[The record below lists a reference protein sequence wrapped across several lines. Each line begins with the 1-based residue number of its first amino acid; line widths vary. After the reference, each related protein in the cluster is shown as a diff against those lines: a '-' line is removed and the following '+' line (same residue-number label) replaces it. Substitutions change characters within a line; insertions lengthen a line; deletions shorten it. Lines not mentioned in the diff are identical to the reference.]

1 MKEFV
6 LQLASG
12 LSDISLHF
20 IAGAIVSILII
31 LFFGRRNKET
41 DLRPDGAMVVA
52 GILPL
57 LVGFAKEAYDK
68 WFGSGT
74 PEIADVT
81 FTWAGGLAGMFL
93 ILIIDLFRTDKY

>member
-12 LSDISLHF
+12 LSDITLHF
-20 IAGAIVSILII
+20 IAGAIVSLLII
-31 LFFGRRNKET
+31 LIFGRRNKET
-41 DLRPDGAMVVA
+41 HLRPDGPMAVA

-57 LVGFAKEAYDK
+57 IVGFAKEAYDK
-68 WFGSGT
+68 WFGAGT

-81 FTWAGGLAGMFL
+81 FTWAGGLAMMFL
-93 ILIIDLFRTDKY
+93 ILFIDTFRTTKY

>member
-1 MKEFV
+1 MKEF
-6 LQLASG
+6 LMQLTSNI
-12 LSDISLHF
+12 SDIGLHF

-31 LFFGRRNKET
+31 LLFGRRNKET
-41 DLRPDGAMVVA
+41 HLRPDWVMIVA

-57 LVGFAKEAYDK
+57 FVGFAKEAYDK
-68 WFGSGT
+68 WFGAGT

-81 FTWAGGLAGMFL
+81 FTWSGGLVGMFL

>member
-1 MKEFV
+1 MKEFLV
-6 LQLASG
+6 QLTSNI
-12 LSDISLHF
+12 SDIGLHF

-31 LFFGRRNKET
+31 LIFGRRNKET
-41 DLRPDGAMVVA
+41 HIRPPVPMALA

-57 LVGFAKEAYDK
+57 FVGFAKEAYDK
-68 WFGSGT
+68 WYGAGT

-81 FTWAGGLAGMFL
+81 FTWAGGMAGMFL